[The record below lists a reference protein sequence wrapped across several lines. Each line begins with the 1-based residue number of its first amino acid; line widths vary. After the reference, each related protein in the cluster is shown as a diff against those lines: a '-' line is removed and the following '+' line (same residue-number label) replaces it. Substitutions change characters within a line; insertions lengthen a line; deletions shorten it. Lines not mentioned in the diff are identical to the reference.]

1 MSRRWSVQRALVAA
15 ALTVAAA
22 PFAIGSELPGW
33 LARPMTASAA
43 VPEASTVFAP
53 VPSESGAVVV
63 DRAAKADRASVTTP
77 GTASE
82 TFSIQPSGLSDTSVL
97 VRVMKQPAAPQLQ
110 SPQLQSMERPALKP
124 ASRLGKP
131 PVACEPVV
139 SMLTEVAKQLAPGRC
154 IT

>member
-63 DRAAKADRASVTTP
+63 DRAAKADRASVATP

-97 VRVMKQPAAPQLQ
+97 VRVMKQPAAPQ
-110 SPQLQSMERPALKP
+110 PQLQSMERPALKP
-124 ASRLGKP
+124 ASKLGKP